1 MKQLTLQEQYNLLNE
16 GKGNKN
22 AFMKSALKQFPNL
35 FNNFTEF
42 DTAVGVLKQ
51 KQIISEGA
59 GGVVTS
65 GNPFIN
71 WEKFLNEESNES
83 KGDKEIKALEKEA
96 SKYSK
101 NDVRYKELQKKIGD
115 LKSDKE
121 YAQPGSKAAEKFSKS
136 LNEEAKAEEK
146 KPTKE
151 VVDMETA
158 GYDYKDKKNIDNLYG
173 EAFLQGYYTEMKDPK
188 NADKTVDELKEMVAK
203 NMEKDMNYYMKEAS
217 FGIKGIGYTDDVP
230 GLKVSDKEIKGK
242 YASSG
247 MEEVKLKEG
256 KMVNL
261 TDLLNEAIGGY
272 IDLRPSGMTNENAR
286 TDAEEE
292 GYLDGMRDE
301 KEDLED
307 KAKDKKKKVK
317 KETLDSKL
325 AEIEKAGKVTTL
337 EAQIEA
343 LEEAIET
350 KNQRISMVSEDEN
363 LSELVDKKKMKE
375 MQREVKLLEKK
386 KAGMEKMYEKLAGK
400 AYVKTEIVDE
410 ADEMDY

>member
-16 GKGNKN
+16 GKGDKN
-22 AFMKSALKQFPNL
+22 AFMKSALRQFPNL

-51 KQIISEGA
+51 KQVISEGV
-59 GGVVTS
+59 GGVVTT

-71 WEKFLNEESNES
+71 WKEFL
-83 KGDKEIKALEKEA
+83 A
-96 SKYSK
+96 
-101 NDVRYKELQKKIGD
+101 
-115 LKSDKE
+115 
-121 YAQPGSKAAEKFSKS
+121 
-136 LNEEAKAEEK
+136 EEAKAEEK
-146 KPTKE
+146 EPTKE

-158 GYDYKDKKNIDNLYG
+158 GFDYKDEKNIDNLYG
-173 EAFLQGYYTEMKDPK
+173 ESFLQGYYTEMKDPK
-188 NADKTVDELKEMVAK
+188 NVDKSVDELKEIVAK
-203 NMEKDMNYYMKEAS
+203 NLAKDRTYYATEAQ
-217 FGIKGIGYTDDVP
+217 FGIKGIGYTDDAP

-272 IDLRPSGMTNENAR
+272 TDLRPSGMTNENAR

-301 KEDLED
+301 KEDLKD

-325 AEIEKAGKVTTL
+325 AEIEKAGKITTL
-337 EAQIEA
+337 EAQIDA

-363 LSELVDKKKMKE
+363 LSELVDKKKMKD
-375 MQREVKLLEKK
+375 MQREVKDLERKK
-386 KAGMEKMYEKLAGK
+386 VKMEKLYEKMSGK
-400 AYVKTEIVDE
+400 KYVRQEMVDETMDE